1 MTEPPYYPPL
11 PPYGAP
17 PPYSSPYGPGPYPYP
32 PPAQTNGMAIASLIC
47 AFMFAP
53 LGIVFGH
60 ISLSQIRRT
69 GEEGRGLAVAGLVIS
84 YLVTALTIVALVVG
98 VALFSWMARV
108 LWEESARN
116 GGAGIPRS
124 APGPGSDQLP
134 RFNPPA
140 GLGANC
146 TYPATVTP
154 ADKAAKPPRPG
165 KVPTA
170 PATVNATMV
179 TNDGAI
185 GLQLNNAKAPCTVN
199 SFVSLAQQGYF
210 DNTPCHRLT
219 ASAALAVLQCG
230 DPTGTGRGGPGYRF
244 ANEYPTNQFRPFDPA
259 LQQVVRYPRGTL
271 AMANAGPD
279 SNGSQFFII
288 YRDSMLPPTYTV
300 FGRVGETGLATV
312 DAIAAEGISGG
323 SEDGR
328 PKNKVVVTS
337 IRLD

>member
-1 MTEPPYYPPL
+1 MTQPPYSPPP
-11 PPYGAP
+11 PPYGA
-17 PPYSSPYGPGPYPYP
+17 PYGPGPYPYP
-32 PPAQTNGMAIASLIC
+32 APPQTNGMAIASLVC
-47 AFMFAP
+47 AFVFAP

-60 ISLSQIRRT
+60 ISLSQIKRT
-69 GEEGRGLAVAGLVIS
+69 GEEGRGLAMAGLVIS
-84 YLVTALTIVALVVG
+84 YLVTALTIVALVLG

-108 LWEESARN
+108 LREEAARN
-116 GGAGIPRS
+116 DGAGIPSSPRV
-124 APGPGSDQLP
+124 PGGDRLP
-134 RFNPPA
+134 AFNPPA

-146 TYPATVTP
+146 TYPATITP
-154 ADKAAKPPRPG
+154 ADKPAKPPRTG

-170 PATVNATMV
+170 PATVNATMT

-185 GLQLNNAKAPCTVN
+185 GLQLDNARAPCTVN

-244 ANEYPTNQFRPFDPA
+244 ANEYPTNQYRPFDPA
-259 LQQVVRYPRGTL
+259 LQQAVRYPRGSL

-279 SNGSQFFII
+279 SNGSQFFIV

-300 FGRVGETGLATV
+300 FGTVDSTGLATV
-312 DAIAAEGISGG
+312 DNIAEAGITGDPDD
-323 SEDGR
+323 EK
-328 PKNKVVVTS
+328 PKKAVTVTS
-337 IRLD
+337 VRLD